1 MSSSELVNQHSL
13 QHQSLLTTKQN
24 NSRLVDDCP
33 PGPVVNNSFL
43 SNPVHP
49 SLPLSNTDSNA
60 ACHLSALTS
69 IVPSP
74 SALTSLVPSAITVP
88 RYLPPAEIQSSFADL
103 LAAQTNNDKN
113 MPPLM
118 TSLSLSGCGRGLSGC
133 GQGQSECGC
142 GLSGCGCG
150 LSCCGRGQRGDSFDV
165 TLASCL
171 PPSYT
176 EVLQARTLTLM
187 PTTTSPF
194 INSDVTEAAVD
205 ARFLHQ
211 NQLPRAAT
219 VPADWVYE
227 GSNEGKM
234 GELATVDVV
243 GQMSTVGDDSSSSD
257 VLSRPVISTFTRSV
271 SEDLRVLTS
280 RLMKSHVEDLTLHR
294 TPRGSGAGYG
304 VGCHELLQSSLAAE
318 LSSSE
323 LPRAGQEG

>member
-1 MSSSELVNQHSL
+1 MSSSESVNQHSL
-13 QHQSLLTTKQN
+13 QCQSLPTTKQN
-24 NSRLVDDCP
+24 NNKLVDDCP
-33 PGPVVNNSFL
+33 QGPVINSSFL

-49 SLPLSNTDSNA
+49 SLPPSDTDSNA
-60 ACHLSALTS
+60 ACQL
-69 IVPSP
+69 
-74 SALTSLVPSAITVP
+74 SALTSLVPSAISFP
-88 RYLPPAEIQSSFADL
+88 GYLPPVEIQSNFADI
-103 LAAQTNNDKN
+103 LANNDKN
-113 MPPLM
+113 MPPLV
-118 TSLSLSGCGRGLSGC
+118 TSLSLSGCGRGLPG
-133 GQGQSECGC
+133 GGHGLSECGR

-150 LSCCGRGQRGDSFDV
+150 LSCCGHCQGGDSFDE

-176 EVLQARTLTLM
+176 EVLQARTLTLL
-187 PTTTSPF
+187 PATTPPF
-194 INSDVTEAAVD
+194 NNSDVTKAAID
-205 ARFLHQ
+205 TRFLHQ
-211 NQLPRAAT
+211 NELPRAAT
-219 VPADWVYE
+219 VPAGWVYE
-227 GSNEGKM
+227 GSSEEKM

-243 GQMSTVGDDSSSSD
+243 GQMSIVGNDSSSGD
-257 VLSRPVISTFTRSV
+257 VVSSRPVISAFTRSV

>member
-1 MSSSELVNQHSL
+1 
-13 QHQSLLTTKQN
+13 
-24 NSRLVDDCP
+24 
-33 PGPVVNNSFL
+33 
-43 SNPVHP
+43 
-49 SLPLSNTDSNA
+49 
-60 ACHLSALTS
+60 
-69 IVPSP
+69 
-74 SALTSLVPSAITVP
+74 
-88 RYLPPAEIQSSFADL
+88 
-103 LAAQTNNDKN
+103 
-113 MPPLM
+113 M

-243 GQMSTVGDDSSSSD
+243 GQMSTVGDDSSSGD

-323 LPRAGQEG
+323 LPRAGQEGWVVVISTESCRTVIFVFRASRNTGADNIPSHHMTLNLVHCCLAELQLFPLFLQCFLPHIFWSTVSMTLRIPP